1 MDTISGLRSF
11 LKVVE
16 AGGFSAAGRQ
26 LGLTAS
32 SVARQV
38 DGLESALD
46 TRLLNRSTRS
56 IGLTEAGRVFHDR
69 AQRIVNDLDEA
80 CAEVSALSHA
90 PSGTIRLNAPVVFG
104 RRYITRY
111 TKAFL
116 EEHPKVNVELN
127 VTDHFVDLI
136 EEGADLAIR
145 IGGTSQQT
153 YFVRKLAT
161 IDRVL
166 CASTDYLER
175 HGRPDV
181 PEDLRD
187 HNCLVYRLNP
197 SQAVVWQLVGRGG
210 RHDIPVA
217 GNFASNNAGAI
228 GAAMVAGVGIALL
241 ASVEG
246 GEIVKALLERDV
258 DVSTTAE
265 EFAVEGNANGLRAR
279 DVKIGGGA
287 SAKRGDFVGVNL
299 TVVDAEDGV
308 EYLNTKKAKRPI
320 AFTYEKKPLLAPI
333 CEAIEDG
340 VRTMKRGGVRRVF
353 APSAAAFGERG
364 VVLTDG
370 TRIKPNRD
378 LIIDIVLEEVSPSYV

>member
-1 MDTISGLRSF
+1 MRATATRATATATATATRASTRALRRGALRRARAATTARRFDASRRAASTSNDGDGSDDADASDATPTRAKRDKPLPGSGVNLYDPVATASRF
-11 LKVVE
+11 LTRRFGIV
-16 AGGFSAAGRQ
+16 GG
-26 LGLTAS
+26 LGL
-32 SVARQV
+32 V
-38 DGLESALD
+38 
-46 TRLLNRSTRS
+46 
-56 IGLTEAGRVFHDR
+56 
-69 AQRIVNDLDEA
+69 
-80 CAEVSALSHA
+80 
-90 PSGTIRLNAPVVFG
+90 
-104 RRYITRY
+104 
-111 TKAFL
+111 
-116 EEHPKVNVELN
+116 
-127 VTDHFVDLI
+127 
-136 EEGADLAIR
+136 
-145 IGGTSQQT
+145 
-153 YFVRKLAT
+153 
-161 IDRVL
+161 
-166 CASTDYLER
+166 
-175 HGRPDV
+175 
-181 PEDLRD
+181 
-187 HNCLVYRLNP
+187 
-197 SQAVVWQLVGRGG
+197 
-210 RHDIPVA
+210 
-217 GNFASNNAGAI
+217 
-228 GAAMVAGVGIALL
+228 ALL

-265 EFAVEGNANGLRAR
+265 EFAVEGNAKGLRAR

>member
-1 MDTISGLRSF
+1 VNLYDPVATASRF
-11 LKVVE
+11 LTRRFGIV
-16 AGGFSAAGRQ
+16 GG
-26 LGLTAS
+26 LGL
-32 SVARQV
+32 V
-38 DGLESALD
+38 
-46 TRLLNRSTRS
+46 
-56 IGLTEAGRVFHDR
+56 
-69 AQRIVNDLDEA
+69 
-80 CAEVSALSHA
+80 
-90 PSGTIRLNAPVVFG
+90 
-104 RRYITRY
+104 
-111 TKAFL
+111 
-116 EEHPKVNVELN
+116 
-127 VTDHFVDLI
+127 
-136 EEGADLAIR
+136 
-145 IGGTSQQT
+145 
-153 YFVRKLAT
+153 
-161 IDRVL
+161 
-166 CASTDYLER
+166 
-175 HGRPDV
+175 
-181 PEDLRD
+181 
-187 HNCLVYRLNP
+187 
-197 SQAVVWQLVGRGG
+197 
-210 RHDIPVA
+210 
-217 GNFASNNAGAI
+217 
-228 GAAMVAGVGIALL
+228 ALL

-299 TVVDAEDGV
+299 TIVDAEDGV